1 MVEGK
6 LEKNRVGGV
15 EKLQELSV
23 FSNIIQSVAWRRVSV
38 LDRDPLWGGEL
49 SVLLVLCLV
58 LFHVELWYID
68 V

>member
-1 MVEGK
+1 M
-6 LEKNRVGGV
+6 